1 MGTPSSKHSIHYSQ
15 PRVNL
20 RGINPTE
27 AKAAPCVTISLLCEG
42 ERSCDECGE
51 RIEGLAAYVTYPRPR
66 LRTGYEV
73 VAITCAE
80 CAGHDEEAS

>member
-1 MGTPSSKHSIHYSQ
+1 MGRPPSKHSIHYEQ

-20 RGINPTE
+20 RGISPTE

-42 ERSCDECGE
+42 ERFCDECGG
-51 RIEGLAAYVTYPRPR
+51 RIEDLAAYFTQPRPR
-66 LRTGYEV
+66 LRDGYEV

-80 CAGHDEEAS
+80 CAGYDGEDA